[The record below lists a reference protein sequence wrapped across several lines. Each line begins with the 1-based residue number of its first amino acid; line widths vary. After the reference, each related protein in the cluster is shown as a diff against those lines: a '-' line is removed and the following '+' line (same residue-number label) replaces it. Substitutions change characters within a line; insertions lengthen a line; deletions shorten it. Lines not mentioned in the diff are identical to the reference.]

1 MLTNSATREHSSLM
15 PALGGDGRPV
25 VIVGAGPTGVMLAI
39 ELARRGIEV
48 RVLDKQS
55 SRPSETR
62 AIGIHARTL
71 EVMHQLGLVEEFL
84 ALGHRVDGVIFHLR
98 GQRRA
103 QVRFGHLDTPHPFLL
118 TLSQEHTQR
127 ILDERLESLGVSIER
142 GVDVVDVRQD
152 TEGAEVLITAPG
164 RQREQVLHAGWVVGC
179 DGVQSIVRRRLG
191 LAFDGED
198 YGQDWL
204 MAEVTTD
211 WPVCSDRFHIF
222 AHSPAVLAMFPL
234 SSNRWRLFLP
244 QVPGR
249 GPERRPPDIEE
260 IERLVAQRGPKG
272 MRVSDPT
279 LFATFRCYLRS
290 TKTMRSGRV
299 LIAGDAAHVHS
310 PAGGQ
315 GLNTGLHDAFN
326 LGWKLALVA
335 QGQAPPGLLDTYQA
349 ERVPIATS
357 VLGLT
362 HGLVRTFSMPSSRKR
377 FVRDLVLPIAMS
389 TPVAQRR
396 YTRRLSQLA
405 HNYRGGPLA
414 ARSSRGQRNAPLPGD
429 RLPSVSGLD
438 LAGRPVCTLDLLDST
453 KHTLLVFAGATG
465 DGRAFDAIAGPLAR
479 WGALVQTIPISLGE
493 RSTRPIA
500 VSDPGL
506 RAHRRYHA
514 TRGRL
519 LLVRPDG
526 YLACRAPL
534 DRPDIPGRYLER
546 LTAQMPAPTPTSPAR
561 PDPTLPTP
569 PPPLPNAAGPKPGA
583 SNRARSLTTTSG
595 ARPTHPEPPTT
606 AS

>member
-1 MLTNSATREHSSLM
+1 MLTNSATREQDPLISSL
-15 PALGGDGRPV
+15 GRDGRPV

-48 RVLDKQS
+48 RVLDKQP
-55 SRPSETR
+55 SRPTETR

-71 EVMHQLGLVEEFL
+71 EVIHQLGMVEEFL

-98 GQRRA
+98 GRRRA
-103 QVRFGHLDTPHPFLL
+103 QVRFGRLDTPYPFLL

-127 ILDERLESLGVSIER
+127 ILDERLESLDVSIER
-142 GVDVVDVRQD
+142 GVAVMDVRQD
-152 TEGAEVLITAPG
+152 AEGAEVLITAPG
-164 RQREQVLHAGWVVGC
+164 SEREQVLHAGWVVGC
-179 DGVQSIVRRRLG
+179 DGMHSIVRRRLG
-191 LAFDGED
+191 LSFDGED

-204 MAEVTTD
+204 MAEVRTD
-211 WPVCSDRFHIF
+211 WPMPSDRFHIF

-234 SSNRWRLFLP
+234 SSSRWRLFLA
-244 QVPGR
+244 QVPNR
-249 GPERRPPDIEE
+249 GPERQAPDMEE

-272 MRVSDPT
+272 MRLADPT
-279 LFATFRCYLRS
+279 LLAAFRCYLRS
-290 TKTMRSGRV
+290 TNTMHSGRV

-335 QGQAPPGLLDTYQA
+335 QGQAPPALLDTYQA

-357 VLGLT
+357 VLALT
-362 HGLVRTFSMPSSRKR
+362 HRLVRTFSMPSPRKR
-377 FVRDLVLPIAMS
+377 FARDLLLPIAMS

-405 HNYRGGPLA
+405 HNYRGGPLTP
-414 ARSSRGQRNAPLPGD
+414 RPGRGQRNAPLPGD

-438 LAGRPVCTLDLLDST
+438 LGGRPVCTLDLLAST
-453 KHTLLVFAGATG
+453 KHTLLVFAGAAG
-465 DGRAFDAIAGPLAR
+465 DGQAFDAVAKPLAR
-479 WGALVQTIPISLGE
+479 WGALVQTIPISPDE
-493 RSTRPIA
+493 RSTHPIA
-500 VSDPGL
+500 VRDPGL

-514 TRGRL
+514 MHGQL

-534 DRPDIPGRYLER
+534 DRPDVPRRYLER
-546 LTAQMPAPTPTSPAR
+546 LTAQM
-561 PDPTLPTP
+561 LPRRRGAKPKASNLTVADSGP
-569 PPPLPNAAGPKPGA
+569 PRKPKPDAENRMA
-583 SNRARSLTTTSG
+583 SPSV
-595 ARPTHPEPPTT
+595 
-606 AS
+606 

>member
-1 MLTNSATREHSSLM
+1 MLTDSATREHRPLSPS
-15 PALGGDGRPV
+15 LGGDGRRV

-39 ELARRGIEV
+39 ELARRGIDV

-84 ALGHRVDGVIFHLR
+84 GLGHRVDGVIFHLR
-98 GQRRA
+98 GCRRA
-103 QVRFGHLDTPHPFLL
+103 HVQFGRLDTPYPFLL

-152 TEGAEVLITAPG
+152 AGGAEVLIAGPD
-164 RQREQVLHAGWVVGC
+164 REREQVLRAGWVVGC

-204 MAEVTTD
+204 MAEVGTD
-211 WPVCSDRFHIF
+211 WLVRSDRFHIF

-234 SSNRWRLFLP
+234 SSSRWRLFLP

-249 GPERRPPDIEE
+249 GPERQAPDIGE

-357 VLGLT
+357 VLALT
-362 HGLVRTFSMPSSRKR
+362 HGLVRTFSMPSPRKR
-377 FVRDLVLPIAMS
+377 FVRDLVLPVAMS

-405 HNYRGGPLA
+405 HHYRGGPLA
-414 ARSSRGQRNAPLPGD
+414 APPGRMARGGVAPGD
-429 RLPSVSGLD
+429 RLPAVTGLQRD
-438 LAGRPVCTLDLLDST
+438 GKPVCTLDLLRPPT
-453 KHTLLVFAGATG
+453 HTLLVLTG
-465 DGRAFDAIAGPLAR
+465 SRSDHEMARQAIARMEPWASV
-479 WGALVQTIPISLGE
+479 VQTIVIGE
-493 RSTRPIA
+493 EPLDSES
-500 VSDPGL
+500 VGDPEL
-506 RAHRRYHA
+506 RAHRRYDA
-514 TRGRL
+514 LGGQF

-526 YLACRAPL
+526 YLATRGPL
-534 DRPDIPGRYLER
+534 NSPDIPERYLRR
-546 LTAQMPAPTPTSPAR
+546 LTAAPR
-561 PDPTLPTP
+561 L
-569 PPPLPNAAGPKPGA
+569 AA
-583 SNRARSLTTTSG
+583 
-595 ARPTHPEPPTT
+595 T
-606 AS
+606 A

>member
-1 MLTNSATREHSSLM
+1 MLTNSATREHSPLIS
-15 PALGGDGRPV
+15 PLGGDGRPV

-55 SRPSETR
+55 TRPSETR

-71 EVMHQLGLVEEFL
+71 EVLHQLGLVEEFL

-98 GQRRA
+98 GRRRA
-103 QVRFGHLDTPHPFLL
+103 QVRFGGLDTPYPFLL

-127 ILDERLESLGVSIER
+127 ILDDRLESLGVSIER
-142 GVDVVDVRQD
+142 GVEVVDVRQD
-152 TEGAEVLITAPG
+152 AGGAEVLITGPD
-164 RQREQVLHAGWVVGC
+164 REREQVLHAGWVVGC
-179 DGVQSIVRRRLG
+179 DGVQSIVRHRLG

-204 MAEVTTD
+204 MAEVRTD
-211 WPVCSDRFHIF
+211 WPVRSDRFHIF

-234 SSNRWRLFLP
+234 SSSRWRLFLP
-244 QVPGR
+244 QVPDRGR
-249 GPERRPPDIEE
+249 ERRAPDMKE

-290 TKTMRSGRV
+290 TKTMRGGRV

-335 QGQAPPGLLDTYQA
+335 QGQAPPALLDTYQA

-357 VLGLT
+357 VLALT
-362 HGLVRTFSMPSSRKR
+362 HGLVRTFSMPSPRKR

-414 ARSSRGQRNAPLPGD
+414 APAGRMARGGVAPGD
-429 RLPSVSGLD
+429 RLPAVTGLLRD
-438 LAGRPVCTLDLLDST
+438 GEPVCTLDLLCPPA
-453 KHTLLVFAGATG
+453 HTLLVLTG
-465 DGRAFDAIAGPLAR
+465 SRADHGMARQAIARMESWASV
-479 WGALVQTIPISLGE
+479 VQTIVIGE
-493 RSTRPIA
+493 EPLDSGS
-500 VSDPGL
+500 VGDPGL
-506 RAHRRYHA
+506 RAHRRYDA
-514 TRGRL
+514 LDGQL

-526 YLACRAPL
+526 YLAIRGPL
-534 DRPDIPGRYLER
+534 NSPDVPERYLRR
-546 LTAQMPAPTPTSPAR
+546 LDAGVSSRSDTVKPAIQR
-561 PDPTLPTP
+561 GL
-569 PPPLPNAAGPKPGA
+569 
-583 SNRARSLTTTSG
+583 R
-595 ARPTHPEPPTT
+595 
-606 AS
+606 

>member
-1 MLTNSATREHSSLM
+1 MLTNSATREQVPLIPSL
-15 PALGGDGRPV
+15 GSDGRPV

-39 ELARRGIEV
+39 ELARRGLEV
-48 RVLDKQS
+48 RVLDKQP
-55 SRPSETR
+55 SRPAETR

-71 EVMHQLGLVEEFL
+71 EVMHQLGMVEEFL
-84 ALGHRVDGVIFHLR
+84 ALGHRVGGVIFHLR
-98 GQRRA
+98 GRRRA
-103 QVRFGHLDTPHPFLL
+103 QVRFGRLDTPYPFLL
-118 TLSQEHTQR
+118 TLSQEQTQR

-152 TEGAEVLITAPG
+152 PEGAEVLIAAPG
-164 RQREQVLHAGWVVGC
+164 REREQVLGARWVVGC
-179 DGVQSIVRRRLG
+179 DGVHSIVRRRLG
-191 LAFDGED
+191 LSFDGED

-204 MAEVTTD
+204 MAEVRTD
-211 WPVCSDRFHIF
+211 WPMPSDRFHIF

-234 SSNRWRLFLP
+234 SSSRWRLFLA
-244 QVPGR
+244 QVPNR
-249 GPERRPPDIEE
+249 GPERQAPDMEE

-335 QGQAPPGLLDTYQA
+335 EGQAPPALLDTYQA

-357 VLGLT
+357 VLALT
-362 HGLVRTFSMPSSRKR
+362 HGLVRTFSMASSRKR

-414 ARSSRGQRNAPLPGD
+414 APAGRMARGGVAPGD
-429 RLPSVSGLD
+429 QLPAVTGLQRD
-438 LAGRPVCTLDLLDST
+438 GKSVCTLDLLRPPA
-453 KHTLLVFAGATG
+453 HTLLVLTG
-465 DGRAFDAIAGPLAR
+465 SRGDHKMALQAIARMEPWASV
-479 WGALVQTIPISLGE
+479 VQTIVIGE
-493 RSTRPIA
+493 EPLDSES
-500 VSDPGL
+500 VGDPGL
-506 RAHRRYHA
+506 RAHRRYDA
-514 TRGRL
+514 LDGQL
-519 LLVRPDG
+519 LLARPDG
-526 YLACRAPL
+526 YLATRGPL
-534 DRPDIPGRYLER
+534 NRPDIPERYLRR
-546 LTAQMPAPTPTSPAR
+546 LMPASHLA
-561 PDPTLPTP
+561 LPP
-569 PPPLPNAAGPKPGA
+569 
-583 SNRARSLTTTSG
+583 RARL
-595 ARPTHPEPPTT
+595 R
-606 AS
+606 